1 MINSNIYFRGFVFN
15 QQNITDLE
23 TTFDFIDNISPYFDI
38 NKIISYHN
46 YTSFYFE
53 TSIIDDSNI
62 AEAYKNLLFDTSGK
76 IHKDFYVNH
85 FFDIDDNNIDNHSCL
100 YKYISNLENL
110 SRLFIAL
117 GYFLSPNIDF
127 DKKNNDIIF
136 ADDISKYTSVFFK
149 DTKNNLMDDL
159 KLSILIQEYEKDPYN
174 AKNNIF
180 NKIDKIHNDY
190 YIIQKIKCILNN
202 INTEVKNIRGMI
214 AHNNLFLGYQTNLS
228 AYNFIDYQSHINY
241 IKTIYNNIN
250 NEFINTLTKYNFIY
264 TTKCFYNEIERG

>member
-1 MINSNIYFRGFVFN
+1 MIDSNIYFRGFVFN

-23 TTFDFIDNISPYFDI
+23 TTFDFIDGISPYFNI

-46 YTSFYFE
+46 YNSFYFE
-53 TSIIDDSNI
+53 TSVINDNNI

-85 FFDIDDNNIDNHSCL
+85 FFDIDYNNIDNHSCL

-149 DTKNNLMDDL
+149 DTKNNLMEDL

-180 NKIDKIHNDY
+180 NKIDKIYNEY
-190 YIIQKIKCILNN
+190 YIIREIRYILNEIN
-202 INTEVKNIRGMI
+202 IEVKNIRGMI

-250 NEFINTLTKYNFIY
+250 NKFINTLTKYNFIY
-264 TTKCFYNEIERG
+264 TTECFYNDIEGG

>member
-15 QQNITDLE
+15 QQNITDEE
-23 TTFDFIDNISPYFDI
+23 TTLDFIGGISPYFNI
-38 NKIISYHN
+38 NEIISYHN
-46 YTSFYFE
+46 YNSFYFE
-53 TSIIDDSNI
+53 TNIINDDNI

-85 FFDIDDNNIDNHSCL
+85 FFDIDDNIIDNHSCL
-100 YKYISNLENL
+100 YKHISNLENL

-117 GYFLSPNIDF
+117 GYFLSPNI
-127 DKKNNDIIF
+127 KKKKKKNDIIF
-136 ADDISKYTSVFFK
+136 DDDIKKYSSIFFK
-149 DTKNNLMDDL
+149 DIRLDDKKYNFIDDFRL
-159 KLSILIQEYEKDPYN
+159 EALIKEYKKDPYN

-180 NKIDKIHNDY
+180 NKIDKIYNDY
-190 YIIQKIKCILNN
+190 NIIREINNILNN
-202 INTEVKNIRGMI
+202 VNDEVKNIRGMI

-250 NEFINTLTKYNFIY
+250 DEFMNTLKKYNFIH
-264 TTKCFYNEIERG
+264 EIK